1 MQQLINFQYF
11 QEQVKK
17 TSKKNN
23 ISQLKKLLKVAY
35 KHKYIYTNPQ
45 CFDARKKIDAA
56 KLKLLG
62 QEFLNSPLVVKAEIK
77 ERGWSDRMIE
87 EYLIPDVYKPNKFYK
102 CAGNMKLYSLT
113 KVERLEQEDTIN
125 NLIEKNLT
133 RRYQIKVNKERKL
146 LWSGIK
152 FVTAIGDYD
161 IAIALL
167 TRKILRNYRDICLN
181 QEVFKILKPF
191 IIKCFIANEIF
202 TNTYVYWAD
211 VKGFKFCFLTADP
224 SLFPTVSGS
233 LDIYNLLYEFPMK
246 KSESDLIYSLSD
258 WKDRENILEVTNFLS
273 KNRIYLENP
282 NWELINQFPL
292 SKYPDPPNEDKI
304 FIDDLD
310 RQKKA
315 MWEGFLKEISPIKE
329 YQKTGCPKQFDCK
342 LMGGNGTFCSN
353 YFVCKK
359 T

>member
-1 MQQLINFQYF
+1 MTIYLFNFQYL

-87 EYLIPDVYKPNKFYK
+87 EYLVPDIYKPNKYYK
-102 CAGNMKLYSLT
+102 CAGDMKLYSLV
-113 KVERLEQEDTIN
+113 KIQRLESEDYIN
-125 NLIEKNLT
+125 QLIEKNLSI
-133 RRYQIKVNKERKL
+133 RYQIRVNKERKIL
-146 LWSGIK
+146 LNGIK

-167 TRKILRNYRDICLN
+167 FRALKNKVVLPDLA
-181 QEVFKILKPF
+181 FKFLEPF
-191 IIKCFIANEIF
+191 I
-202 TNTYVYWAD
+202 VD
-211 VKGFKFCFLTADP
+211 CFLTCDVF
-224 SLFPTVSGS
+224 SDLYIYWVNVKGYRFFYLYSKLVSSCKGS
-233 LDIYNLLYEFPMK
+233 LKNYFLEFDEDMGVESNLK
-246 KSESDLIYSLSD
+246 LILSLSG
-258 WKDRENILEVTNFLS
+258 WKNFQEIL
-273 KNRIYLENP
+273 IGLESLLKFPLELNAG
-282 NWELINQFPL
+282 NWEIINKFVPV
-292 SKYPDPPNEDKI
+292 KYPDPPNADDI
-304 FIDDLD
+304 FVINLA
-310 RQKKA
+310 QEKSA
-315 MWEGFLKEISPIKE
+315 MWEDFLKEISPIKE

-342 LMGGNGTFCSN
+342 LMGGNGAFCRN

-359 T
+359 I